1 MKQEHDQEYSSN
13 YVERLSLLSSS
24 EVEQYH
30 TQIIVFIHQY
40 ERRFEK
46 ISFEDAVK
54 IVRSI
59 SWLHNYIEF
68 LVEKLEMK
76 ISYYY
81 FDHRTKTNSCI
92 KNLKIRT
99 LQKNN
104 EKLKDQLSLLKKMKN
119 NALSTLERY

>member
-1 MKQEHDQEYSSN
+1 MEQEHGREYSPN

-30 TQIIVFIHQY
+30 TQAIVFIHQY

-59 SWLHNYIEF
+59 S
-68 LVEKLEMK
+68 
-76 ISYYY
+76 
-81 FDHRTKTNSCI
+81 
-92 KNLKIRT
+92 
-99 LQKNN
+99 
-104 EKLKDQLSLLKKMKN
+104 
-119 NALSTLERY
+119 